1 MEELK
6 EIIERLN
13 KKYQVVIKNRYWWY
27 DDVLKYNG
35 KSISEN
41 DILLSLSLIINDN
54 IISENK
60 ESIKRFIIPDID
72 YNMMKKYVLSFFT
85 SIDSSYTKKVSEI
98 FSSVNVIKG
107 NGRSSANKNEI
118 NFYYEN
124 NIGSLLTLAHEVSH
138 KLADSKD
145 NAFKEI
151 ESTLTENLFLD
162 YLIDNKLMIIDN
174 FTNNLRALNEE
185 DAKLCRLYDYN
196 KNVLQIAYRAID
208 EIPFKKLMI
217 QNNLNQIDEN
227 LIDIIFQ
234 MKNIPNNI
242 DNKKRICK
250 RIEMFIDEYYPK
262 NNNYKVEE
270 GYDLKDGKHLSN
282 ESRFIFSNCF
292 LERFLHMNLNTEER
306 KMFYKF
312 YMDNVKNMNTIEIL
326 SMFNISV
333 DNLME
338 LGNDFIDGYNSILK
352 SKKL

>member
-1 MEELK
+1 M
-6 EIIERLN
+6 
-13 KKYQVVIKNRYWWY
+13 
-27 DDVLKYNG
+27 
-35 KSISEN
+35 
-41 DILLSLSLIINDN
+41 
-54 IISENK
+54 
-60 ESIKRFIIPDID
+60 
-72 YNMMKKYVLSFFT
+72 
-85 SIDSSYTKKVSEI
+85 
-98 FSSVNVIKG
+98 
-107 NGRSSANKNEI
+107 
-118 NFYYEN
+118 
-124 NIGSLLTLAHEVSH
+124 SH

-270 GYDLKDGKHLSN
+270 GHDLKDGKHLSN